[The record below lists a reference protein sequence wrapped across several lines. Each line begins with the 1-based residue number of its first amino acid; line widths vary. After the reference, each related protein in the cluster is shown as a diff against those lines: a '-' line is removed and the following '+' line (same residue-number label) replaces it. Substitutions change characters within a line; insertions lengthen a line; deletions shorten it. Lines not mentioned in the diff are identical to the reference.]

1 MATWAKGLTCQKPA
15 DLGPVELQG
24 WGTVGGG
31 GAGGALLQREL
42 PEIRGERSLGPMA
55 LAAPRTAKCL
65 S

>member
-1 MATWAKGLTCQKPA
+1 MGQ
-15 DLGPVELQG
+15 GPHLPEASRLRPSGAAGMGNSGQ
-24 WGTVGGG
+24 G
-31 GAGGALLQREL
+31 GARGRLLQRKL